1 MNDPNTDGLTWTN
14 LTWQDIQA
22 ISMALAER
30 HAEAN
35 MLAMAPERLAQ
46 LVADL
51 PGFAAGGTAP
61 DAFTLSAIVTAW
73 IAAADGD
80 DDQDKMLGIDP
91 AEAQR
96 RFKALQLR
104 QQVQKNY
111 ASTARALFGAA
122 H

>member
-22 ISMALAER
+22 IGMALAER

-73 IAAADGD
+73 IAAAEGD
-80 DDQDKMLGIDP
+80 DDSSPYEYL
-91 AEAQR
+91 A
-96 RFKALQLR
+96 
-104 QQVQKNY
+104 
-111 ASTARALFGAA
+111 
-122 H
+122 